1 MVEIKE
7 GQGVAGEP
15 VKDLHKPSIMA
26 GRFLYTP
33 HIFMG
38 LYGAY
43 RLTDTLKNSEGRDR
57 W

>member
-1 MVEIKE
+1 MAEIKE

-33 HIFMG
+33 HIF
-38 LYGAY
+38 YGALWSVQTY
-43 RLTDTLKNSEGRDR
+43 RYIKNSEGRDR
-57 W
+57 R